1 MGSPKSYS
9 YSSNTKSLIFIIL
22 NKYEN
27 HYFSNFVTVSYITG
41 QAQIILT
48 SQLVDSILNFTA
60 VKAIELKLPALEI
73 IKFTQ
78 NPKRQNVLIASQTY
92 LTTRKDIPKE
102 AYIYSNNGYIVF
114 LVFNNVNMDSDL
126 YGLLI
131 KNTESRYS
139 AILDSIKFRPYNSTG
154 LVPLR
159 LTLDVIKI
167 RRCWFNN
174 FYYTLRF
181 TKIFPA
187 SKAPKELFPVE
198 KITDGGYMPDPPDR
212 FIYNNKGEILEYY
225 SKQLIPKKPVKI
237 KIKKK

>member
-1 MGSPKSYS
+1 MK
-9 YSSNTKSLIFIIL
+9 IIIL
-22 NKYEN
+22 V
-27 HYFSNFVTVSYITG
+27 FFVTVSCITG
-41 QAQIILT
+41 HAQIFLT
-48 SQLVDSILNFTA
+48 SQLVDSILNLTVAKA
-60 VKAIELKLPALEI
+60 VELKLPALEI

-78 NPKRQNVLIASQTY
+78 NPKKKNVLIASQTY
-92 LTTRKDIPKE
+92 LTIRKDVPKE
-102 AYIYSNNGYIVF
+102 AYIYSKNGYIVF
-114 LVFNNVNMDSDL
+114 LVFNNVMMDSDL

-167 RRCWFNN
+167 RKHWFNN
-174 FYYTLRF
+174 YCYTLKF

-187 SKAPKELFPVE
+187 SKATKEIFPVE
-198 KITDGGYMPDPPDR
+198 NISDGGYMPDPPYR
-212 FIYNNKGEILEYY
+212 FIYNSKGEIDEYY

-237 KIKKK
+237 RLKK

>member
-1 MGSPKSYS
+1 MNK
-9 YSSNTKSLIFIIL
+9 KILLILVFTS
-22 NKYEN
+22 
-27 HYFSNFVTVSYITG
+27 FSTIAS

-48 SQLVDSILNFTA
+48 SQLLDSILSYTA
-60 VKAIELKLPALEI
+60 VKEIELKLPAIEI
-73 IKFTQ
+73 IKFSQSTK
-78 NPKRQNVLIASQTY
+78 NKNTLVATQTY
-92 LTTRKDIPKE
+92 LTIRKDVPKE

-114 LVFNNVNMDSDL
+114 LVFNNVNMDSNL

-139 AILDSIKFRPYNSTG
+139 AILDSIKFRTYNSTG

-174 FYYTLRF
+174 YNYTLKF

-187 SKAPKELFPVE
+187 SKAPKELLPVE

-225 SKQLIPKKPVKI
+225 SNQLIPKKPVKI
-237 KIKKK
+237 KIK